1 VSVEFGDDALV
12 EGGDLLDGSVCEGRH
27 LIVDAMA
34 KYDAELNEKEEE
46 NKARNL
52 VVVAVMTQ
60 EVNCEN
66 MAVMETVR
74 PHRSM

>member
-1 VSVEFGDDALV
+1 
-12 EGGDLLDGSVCEGRH
+12 
-27 LIVDAMA
+27 MA